1 VRATYTRLYADE
13 QGVCRFEDLTVD
25 LIPGFAMPPADPLHL
40 ARFVPA
46 ERCYWLGAP
55 ADWKGGTTHPT
66 PRRQILVTVQGEY
79 EVTVGDDT
87 KRRFPIGSVVLVEDT
102 TGSGHSTKIT
112 SAGEALVFAVGLPP
126 TDGG

>member
-13 QGVCRFEDLTVD
+13 KGICRFEDLTVD

-40 ARFVPA
+40 ARFAPA

-55 ADWKGGTTHPT
+55 DDWRGDTAHPT

-79 EVTVGDDT
+79 EVTAGDGM

-112 SAGEALVFAVGLPP
+112 SAGEPLVIAVGLPP